1 VTELRIVYA
10 EKARADLRAL
20 EEYIAAHDG
29 QLRADMILGRIEETI
44 GTLAFMP
51 GMGRPRPEVEPGAR
65 AFPVSPWVIYYTA
78 LPELDG
84 IRVVR
89 VIDGRRDLEAPFG
102 P

>member
-1 VTELRIVYA
+1 LC
-10 EKARADLRAL
+10 AL
-20 EEYIAAHDG
+20 EDYIAAHDG

-51 GMGRPRPEVEPGAR
+51 GMGQTRSYLREGLR
-65 AFPVSPWVIYYTA
+65 AFAITPWSIIYEA

-89 VIDGRRDLEAPFG
+89 VMDGRRDLESLFG

>member
-1 VTELRIVYA
+1 VTELRIVYSA
-10 EKARADLRAL
+10 EARADLRAL
-20 EEYIAAHDG
+20 EDYIAAHDG

-51 GMGRPRPEVEPGAR
+51 GMGRRRPEVEPGAR
-65 AFPVSPWVIYYTA
+65 AFSVSPGVIYYTR

-89 VIDGRRDLEAPFG
+89 VMDGRRDLESLFG